1 MATTKAAI
9 TITSTDLLTDSLSI
23 ATTTTMT
30 GAGNSTGLSVTG
42 GLGRKKLA
50 SGHAQYTLFDGDAY
64 ANGAHKIYLKNT
76 SATAAEYFTIE
87 INSEQMG
94 KLYAGDWAFFPWEAN
109 ADTNDIKI
117 DPSADNMVLEYMI
130 FIDE

>member
-1 MATTKAAI
+1 MATI
-9 TITSTDLLTDSLSI
+9 TTTVTINSTDLLTDELSLSTT
-23 ATTTTMT
+23 ATLT
-30 GAGNSTGLSVTG
+30 GAGNSTGLVGSG
-42 GLGRKKLA
+42 GLGRKRLA
-50 SGHAQYTLFDGDAY
+50 SGHAEYTLFDGDAY
-64 ANGAHKIYLKNT
+64 ADGAHKIYLKNT
-76 SATAAEYFTIE
+76 STTAAEFFIVT

-117 DPSADNMVLEYMI
+117 DPSADDMVLEHMI

>member
-1 MATTKAAI
+1 MATTIASI
-9 TITSTDLLTDSLSI
+9 DINSTDLVSDKLSI
-23 ATTTTMT
+23 SSVTTLT
-30 GAGNSTGLSVTG
+30 GAGNSTGLTQTG

-64 ANGAHKIYLKNT
+64 ANGSHKIYLKNL
-76 SATAAEYFTIE
+76 SSTAAEHFTIE

-117 DPSADNMVLEYMI
+117 DPSHDDMTLEYMI

>member
-1 MATTKAAI
+1 MATTIASI
-9 TITSTDLLTDSLSI
+9 DINSTDLVSDKLSI
-23 ATTTTMT
+23 SSVTTLT
-30 GAGNSTGLSVTG
+30 GAGNSTGLTQTG

-64 ANGAHKIYLKNT
+64 GDGAHKIYLKNT
-76 SATAAEYFTIE
+76 SSTAAEHFTIE

-117 DPSADNMVLEYMI
+117 DPSDDDMVLEYMI
-130 FIDE
+130 FID

>member
-1 MATTKAAI
+1 MATTIAQI
-9 TITSTDLLTDSLSI
+9 TLTSTDLLSDSLAVSSI
-23 ATTTTMT
+23 ATLT
-30 GAGNSTGLSVTG
+30 GAGNSTGLTLTS

-76 SATAAEYFTIE
+76 STTASEYFTIE

-117 DPSADNMVLEYMI
+117 DPSADDMTLEYMI

>member
-1 MATTKAAI
+1 M
-9 TITSTDLLTDSLSI
+9 
-23 ATTTTMT
+23 
-30 GAGNSTGLSVTG
+30 
-42 GLGRKKLA
+42 GRKTTSA
-50 SGHAQYTLFDGDAY
+50 TAQYTLFDGDAY
-64 ANGAHKIYLKNT
+64 ANGSHKVYLKNT
-76 SATAAEYFTIE
+76 STVATEYLTIE

-117 DPSADNMVLEYMI
+117 TPSVSTSLTLEYAL

>member
-1 MATTKAAI
+1 MATTIASI
-9 TITSTDLLTDSLSI
+9 TINSTDLLTDELSLSTS
-23 ATTTTMT
+23 TTLTA
-30 GAGNSTGLSVTG
+30 AGISTGLVGSG

-50 SGHAQYTLFDGDAY
+50 SGHAQYVLFDGDAY
-64 ANGAHKIYLKNT
+64 TNGAHKIYLKNT
-76 SATAAEYFTIE
+76 STTASEYFTIE

-117 DPSADNMVLEYMI
+117 DPSADDMVLEYMI
-130 FIDE
+130 LIDE